1 MDTNLANRITMLKT
15 TGAYLDANGTVW
27 NSMAPMQA
35 AVQTYKQK
43 LVAIDDGTRKQ
54 QTPSGATEEKAA
66 ARDALEDVA
75 FLMCEAIGAM
85 AHVSGDHDLLAL
97 SNATQSTFR
106 RASDDELSNLAA
118 GILSAASAHKSE
130 LAAFEVTQANID
142 ELDQALQRFN
152 ASKSNPRMA
161 IAERS
166 ARGDSLEAQVRDA
179 QDFLRNQID
188 RLVNL
193 FRRSNPEFVAGYR
206 NARVIVDRAATH
218 STAKPAASVKPP
230 PVK

>member
-1 MDTNLANRITMLKT
+1 MDTNFANRITMLKT
-15 TGAYLDANGTVW
+15 TGAYLDANSTIW
-27 NSMAPMQA
+27 NLMAPMQA
-35 AVQTYKQK
+35 AVQTYKPK
-43 LVAIDDGTRKQ
+43 LVSIDDATRKQ

-106 RASDDELSNLAA
+106 RAADDELSNLAA
-118 GILSAASAHKSE
+118 NILTAANAHKSE
-130 LAAFEVTQANID
+130 LATFQVTQANID
-142 ELDQALQRFN
+142 ELDQALQTFN
-152 ASKSNPRMA
+152 TSKSNPRMA

-166 ARGDSLEAQVRDA
+166 ARGDSLEEQVRDA
-179 QDFLRNQID
+179 QEFLRNQID

-206 NARVIVDRAATH
+206 NARLIIDRAATH
-218 STAKPAASVKPP
+218 STAKPAGSTTPSTVK
-230 PVK
+230 